1 MDERLVQAGG
11 FAWCSKV
18 SEEERISSPYWSRII
33 KQIRERSNLSQIQLA
48 ELLQTKQANISRWES
63 GGITPKREF
72 QERLEG
78 LATDLGIQS
87 LQGLL
92 LVVRAS
98 PFPML
103 LTDREGLIVGASASS
118 GFSEGL
124 SVLEQTPIH
133 ERSHLVEFRE
143 ALEEQSFWSSG
154 GNRYDY
160 CFQTNDQIFAAVV
173 VSVEVQGVTFSI
185 VQRVDKG

>member
-1 MDERLVQAGG
+1 MLE
-11 FAWCSKV
+11 
-18 SEEERISSPYWSRII
+18 
-33 KQIRERSNLSQIQLA
+33 
-48 ELLQTKQANISRWES
+48 TKQANISRWES

-78 LATDLGIQS
+78 LATELGIQS

-103 LTDREGLIVGASASS
+103 LTDRDGLVVGASASS
-118 GFSEGL
+118 GFSEGQ
-124 SVLEQTPIH
+124 SVLEQTPID
-133 ERSHLVEFRE
+133 ERSYFAEFRK
-143 ALEEQSFWSSG
+143 ALEDRNFWSSG

-160 CFQTNDQIFAAVV
+160 SFQKNDQKFSAVV
-173 VSVEVQGVTFSI
+173 VSVEVQSITFSI